1 CSAGLTR
8 RRSRCGSVQSFTS
21 VAARPPSL
29 HPGLLTEQQLGN
41 DAGRDGDQHVV
52 AAYLHP
58 LIAAWRRVQA
68 VRAPVVHHVLRTA
81 IFRRN
86 TAAAAPLGAA
96 CAVVVFG
103 PAVAAEVA
111 AVAHS
116 FAAVAPVVVGA
127 TITVPVAPI
136 VIALLVAL
144 AIVVAPVALVA
155 LRERKRTDTQ
165 RRRRQCTNDGC

>member
-86 TAAAAPLGAA
+86 TAAAAQ
-96 CAVVVFG
+96 
-103 PAVAAEVA
+103 VA